1 MRSGRMTT
9 PAQPERLDEGR
20 GHLAIALVSAAVLLY
35 EVLITRVLSVVLWY
49 HYVFLS
55 VSLAMLALGAPG
67 VWLGARRPGPDLL
80 PRALLA
86 AGALVP
92 LSVFATVQAS
102 PSQRASMV
110 YWTVVLLLPL
120 LAMGTAVVALLLDAE
135 GPKLASRYG
144 ADLLG
149 ATAGAL
155 LVTPLLSGLPTPRV
169 VAALG
174 LLPLLAIMVVAPS
187 YRRLAAGACVALVGL
202 VSFSK
207 PWALR
212 YTKMYDETV
221 AASYEVWTPTARL
234 AVFPSAFILRDEG
247 DAFGWGMGALWTRT
261 TVEQLWLEQ
270 DGSAGTP
277 ITKWDGTAPLPHL
290 SYDVTSAP
298 YQAFQPERVCILG
311 AGGGR
316 DILTAIK
323 HGARYVDAVELN
335 PYTIALVSGPLRGYS
350 GDPYHL
356 GGVRAIAGEGRSFLT
371 HTTNRYDL
379 LQISLID
386 TWAATSAG
394 AYALSENGL
403 YTVEAF
409 ELYLSRLN
417 DEGTLTVSRW
427 ASGARQLEMSRLMLL
442 AKEALIRRGIVDAN
456 RHLVLLTA
464 GEVGNL
470 MVKKQPIDAPT
481 LRAIDKVA
489 FARGFSR
496 RWPMPVGA
504 PPQGMLQMAMVH
516 GPGPFAKAGFDLSPP
531 TDDRP
536 FFFQTLDVRHPPD
549 ARLLASVSENEH
561 AVMQLRRLLVIVSG
575 VTVALFFLPFLL
587 GGAVPRAQGFWAGS
601 AYFSA
606 IGLGFM
612 FVELPLLQRL
622 GPYLGHPSRA
632 TVVVLGTMLAGAG
645 IGSLIAGRV
654 REERA
659 VLVPLVVPVLA
670 FVLARAI
677 GPMSAATLGAS
688 LATRVGCSIAM
699 VAPVAVAMGF
709 CFPVGMARFGEANR
723 GWFWAVNGAT
733 SVLASVS
740 TLVLALAF
748 GLSRVLL
755 VGVVCYAIAAL
766 VLRTTRA

>member
-1 MRSGRMTT
+1 MQAGG
-9 PAQPERLDEGR
+9 PLR
-20 GHLAIALVSAAVLLY
+20 GHVAIALVSAEVLLY

-67 VWLGARRPGPDLL
+67 VWLGARKPSPALL

-86 AGALVP
+86 SAVLVP
-92 LSVFATVQAS
+92 VSVLAAVHATPAL
-102 PSQRASMV
+102 RASMV
-110 YWTVVLLLPL
+110 FWTAVLLLPL
-120 LAMGTAVVALLLDAE
+120 LAAGTAVVALLLEVKGRD
-135 GPKLASRYG
+135 LATRYG

-149 ATAGAL
+149 ATVGAL

-174 LLPLLAIMVVAPS
+174 LLPAVAALIVAPAV
-187 YRRLAAGACVALVGL
+187 RRRTSVLMGCILAL
-202 VSFSK
+202 VSFAR
-207 PWALR
+207 PFALR
-212 YTKMYDETV
+212 YTKMYDESV
-221 AASYEVWTPTARL
+221 APLYERWTPTARL
-234 AVFPSAFILRDEG
+234 AVFPSQFILRDQG
-247 DAFGWGMGALWTRT
+247 DAFGWGMGALWQKAPL
-261 TVEQLWLEQ
+261 EQLWLEQ

-290 SYDVTSAP
+290 SFDVTSAP
-298 YQAFQPERVCILG
+298 YQAFSPERVCILG

-335 PYTIALVSGPLRGYS
+335 PYTIALVSGPLKGYS

-356 GGVRAIAGEGRSFLT
+356 GGVRAVASEGRSFLT
-371 HTTNRYDL
+371 HGKAQYDL
-379 LQISLID
+379 IQISLID
-386 TWAATSAG
+386 TWAATAAG

-409 ELYLSRLN
+409 QLYLSRLG
-417 DEGTLTVSRW
+417 ERGVLTVSRW
-427 ASGARQLEMSRLMLL
+427 ASGARQLEMARLMLL
-442 AKEALIRRGIVDAN
+442 AKEALLREGIVDAN

-470 MVKKQPIDAPT
+470 MVLRAPVDEPT
-481 LRAIDKVA
+481 LKAIDKVA

-496 RWPMPVGA
+496 RWPLPPGA
-504 PPQGMLQMAMVH
+504 PPQGMIQMAMVH
-516 GPGPFAKAGFDLSPP
+516 GGAPFAKAGFDLSPP

-536 FFFQTLDVRHPPD
+536 FFFQTLDVKHPPD
-549 ARLLASVSENEH
+549 ARMLQSMSENEH
-561 AVMQLRRLLVIVSG
+561 AVMQLRRLLVIVG
-575 VTVALFFLPFLL
+575 AVTLALFFLPFLTRGRL
-587 GGAVPRAQGFWAGS
+587 PRAEGFGPGTV
-601 AYFSA
+601 YFA
-606 IGLGFM
+606 TIGLGFM
-612 FVELPLLQRL
+612 FVELPLVQRL

-645 IGSLIAGRV
+645 LGSMIAGRLAAA
-654 REERA
+654 RA
-659 VLVPLVVPVLA
+659 ALVPLLVPVLA
-670 FVLARAI
+670 FVLSRAL
-677 GPMSAATLGAS
+677 GPVVTATLGAS
-688 LATRVGCSIAM
+688 LVARVAWSVAL
-699 VAPVAVAMGF
+699 VAPVAFAMGF
-709 CFPVGMARFGEANR
+709 CFPVGMGRFGDDNR

-740 TLVLALAF
+740 TLVLSLAY

-755 VGVVCYAIAAL
+755 VGVLCYGVAAL
-766 VLRTTRA
+766 VLRSRGEPAGA

>member
-1 MRSGRMTT
+1 MEVDRS
-9 PAQPERLDEGR
+9 GR
-20 GHLAIALVSAAVLLY
+20 GHLAIALVSAQVLLF
-35 EVLITRVLSVVLWY
+35 EVLVTRVLSVVLWY

-80 PRALLA
+80 PRALLVA
-86 AGALVP
+86 AVLTPV
-92 LSVFATVQAS
+92 SVLATVHAG
-102 PSQRASMV
+102 PAQRGSMI
-110 YWTVVLLLPL
+110 YWTFVLLLPL
-120 LAMGTAVVALLLDAE
+120 LAAGTAVVALLLE
-135 GPKLASRYG
+135 VTGKELATRYG

-149 ATAGAL
+149 ATLGAL

-174 LLPLLAIMVVAPS
+174 VLPAIAVLLIAPS
-187 YRRLAAGACVALVGL
+187 YRRLAGVTIVGVVALVS
-202 VSFSK
+202 VAK
-207 PWALR
+207 PFALR
-212 YTKMYDETV
+212 YTKMYDESV
-221 AASYEVWTPTARL
+221 APLHERWTPTARL
-234 AVFPSAFILRDEG
+234 AVFPSQFILRAE
-247 DAFGWGMGALWTRT
+247 DAFGWGMGALW
-261 TVEQLWLEQ
+261 VKAPLEQLWLEQ

-277 ITKWDGTAPLPHL
+277 ITRWDGTAPLPHL
-290 SYDVTSAP
+290 SFDVTSAP
-298 YQAFQPERVCILG
+298 YQALLPERVCILG

-335 PYTIALVSGPLRGYS
+335 PYTIDLVSGPLKSYS

-356 GGVRAIAGEGRSFLT
+356 AGVRAVASEGRSFLT
-371 HTTNRYDL
+371 HTKNRYDL

-409 ELYLSRLN
+409 QLYLNRLT
-417 DEGTLTVSRW
+417 EHGVLTVSRW

-442 AKEALIRRGIVDAN
+442 AKEALSREGIVDGN

-470 MVKKQPIDAPT
+470 MV
-481 LRAIDKVA
+481 LRAPVDDALLKALDKVA

-496 RWPMPVGA
+496 RWPMPPGA
-504 PPQGMLQMAMVH
+504 PPQGMIQMAMVH
-516 GPGPFAKAGFDLSPP
+516 GPAPFAKAGFDLSPP

-536 FFFQTLDVRHPPD
+536 FFFQTLDVRNPPD
-549 ARLLASVSENEH
+549 KRMLASMSENEH
-561 AVMQLRRLLVIVSG
+561 AVMQLRRLFVIVAG
-575 VTVALFFLPFLL
+575 ITLALFFLPFVLSKRL
-587 GGAVPRAQGFWAGS
+587 PRAPGFGVGTV
-601 AYFSA
+601 YFAA

-612 FVELPLLQRL
+612 FLELPLVQRL

-645 IGSLIAGRV
+645 LGSMLSSRV
-654 REERA
+654 PPHRA
-659 VLVPLVVPVLA
+659 LLVPLLVPVLA
-670 FVLARAI
+670 FVLSRAL
-677 GPMSAATLGAS
+677 GPVIAATLGAS
-688 LATRVGCSIAM
+688 LTARVAFSVAL
-699 VAPVAVAMGF
+699 VAPVAFAMGF
-709 CFPVGMARFGEANR
+709 CFPVGMGRFGDKNR

-740 TLVLALAF
+740 TLVLSLAF

-755 VGVVCYAIAAL
+755 VGVLCYGVAAL
-766 VLRTTRA
+766 LLRSSEAVEEG